1 MNDSNNKRFPS
12 KSQEPN
18 LPPKVAKLIHDVNED
33 CERAKEHLEKIKKY
47 TLRRDIDL
55 KDALKGLSELQRI
68 CYEDLKGADEWSVK
82 SLDELVGRPIYEL
95 REMVMCQIE
104 GKPDKSLV
112 SFNKIHQMI
121 QKVLDRIRT
130 FKFSFLKQKKEQL
143 DSLFRLPDAE
153 KE

>member
-1 MNDSNNKRFPS
+1 MNNNKFPS
-12 KSQEPN
+12 DSEELS
-18 LPPKVAKLIHDVNED
+18 LPPKVEKLIHDVNEN
-33 CERAKEHLEKIKKY
+33 CELAKEHLEKIKKY

-55 KDALKGLSELQRI
+55 KDALIGLSELQRI

-95 REMVMCQIE
+95 REMVRCQIE
-104 GKPDKSLV
+104 GPPAKSLE
-112 SFNKIHQMI
+112 SFDKIPEI
-121 QKVLDRIRT
+121 ILKVLDRIRT
-130 FKFSFLKQKKEQL
+130 FKFSFLKQKKDQL

>member
-1 MNDSNNKRFPS
+1 MTNNKFPS
-12 KSQEPN
+12 DSQELS

-55 KDALKGLSELQRI
+55 KDALTGLSELQRI

-95 REMVMCQIE
+95 REIVRCQIE
-104 GKPDKSLV
+104 GPPAKSLE
-112 SFNKIHQMI
+112 SFDKIHETI
-121 QKVLDRIRT
+121 LKVLDRIRT
-130 FKFSFLKQKKEQL
+130 FKFSFLKQKKNQL

>member
-1 MNDSNNKRFPS
+1 MKIFNSGSPDSS
-12 KSQEPN
+12 
-18 LPPKVAKLIHDVNED
+18 LPPEVAKLIHDVNED

-55 KDALKGLSELQRI
+55 KDALTGLSELQRI

-95 REMVMCQIE
+95 SEMVRCQIE
-104 GKPDKSLV
+104 GPPAKSLV
-112 SFNKIHQMI
+112 DFDKIHEMI
-121 QKVLDRIRT
+121 LKVLDRIRT
-130 FKFSFLKQKKEQL
+130 FKFSFLKQKKNQL

>member
-12 KSQEPN
+12 NSQEPN
-18 LPPKVAKLIHDVNED
+18 LPPKVEKLIHDVNQD

-55 KDALKGLSELQRI
+55 KDALTGLYELQRI
-68 CYEDLKGADEWSVK
+68 CYEDVKGADEWSVK

-95 REMVMCQIE
+95 REMVRCQIE
-104 GKPDKSLV
+104 GTPAKNLV
-112 SFNKIHQMI
+112 CFDKIHEMI
-121 QKVLDRIRT
+121 LKVLDRIRT
-130 FKFSFLKQKKEQL
+130 FKFSFLKQKRNQL